1 MKLPHSFLSDY
12 PSGHKAGGWEKK
24 MSGQNSTGQV
34 RNERRQRFH
43 KSALVS
49 ITFIVALSLTT
60 TRLQASTVNI
70 SPGDNIPSIVSSNP
84 PGTTFV
90 IHAGTYRLLAGHI
103 VAKSGDVFTGQ
114 PGAILSG
121 AKLLTS
127 FHHSG
132 NYYYVTGQAQNG
144 RVTIPVSNCVAG
156 FPGCIYP
163 EDLYFD
169 SVPLQ
174 HVDSLSDVGPGTWFF
189 DYSAQTIYFY
199 DNPSGHTVETS
210 VTDAAFAPGP
220 ANNVTVQGL
229 KVEKFATPIMTG
241 AVAGAGTAL
250 GSWTAG
256 ANWLVQNNEILLN
269 HADGVRVNFG
279 WRVLNNSI
287 HDNGN
292 TGIGGGLGGTKPNA
306 ILIQGNQVYN
316 NNYARVLPAFGG
328 AGIKLLLT
336 TGVVIRGNNIYN
348 NYGTGIHLDTDNL
361 NDLVDGNT
369 VTNNRTGIMAEIG
382 YAVTIRNNTL
392 VGNGYVYPTGT
403 NWLYGANVLSAT
415 SQNVEAYC
423 NTVEVSSQGGN
434 GIDILTQ
441 PRGSHIST
449 GNYFHHNTVTFQG
462 NSGWSG
468 AGDGDPNEPNFFS
481 LNRYNYNTYHLPDL
495 SAPSFAWTGGNHP
508 FAKFQAAGPD
518 TDGSADTNYTVSAP
532 TVAITSPADQSTV
545 SGVVE
550 ITGTATDATSVSK
563 VEFYVDWALQSTTS
577 SDSFSFAWNT
587 NTLQAGQ
594 HTVAAMAYN
603 SEGIRSC
610 FGVTLNVP

>member
-1 MKLPHSFLSDY
+1 
-12 PSGHKAGGWEKK
+12 
-24 MSGQNSTGQV
+24 
-34 RNERRQRFH
+34 
-43 KSALVS
+43 
-49 ITFIVALSLTT
+49 
-60 TRLQASTVNI
+60 LQASTVNI
-70 SPGDNIPSIVSSNP
+70 SPGDNIPSVVSSNP
-84 PGTTFV
+84 AGTTFV

-132 NYYYVTGQAQNG
+132 NYYYVTGQTQNG

-241 AVAGAGTAL
+241 AVAGAGTSL

-306 ILIQGNQVYN
+306 ILIPR
-316 NNYARVLPAFGG
+316 AIRFTTTTMPACC
-328 AGIKLLLT
+328 L
-336 TGVVIRGNNIYN
+336 
-348 NYGTGIHLDTDNL
+348 
-361 NDLVDGNT
+361 
-369 VTNNRTGIMAEIG
+369 
-382 YAVTIRNNTL
+382 
-392 VGNGYVYPTGT
+392 
-403 NWLYGANVLSAT
+403 LSA
-415 SQNVEAYC
+415 VPA
-423 NTVEVSSQGGN
+423 SS
-434 GIDILTQ
+434 
-441 PRGSHIST
+441 
-449 GNYFHHNTVTFQG
+449 F
-462 NSGWSG
+462 
-468 AGDGDPNEPNFFS
+468 
-481 LNRYNYNTYHLPDL
+481 
-495 SAPSFAWTGGNHP
+495 
-508 FAKFQAAGPD
+508 
-518 TDGSADTNYTVSAP
+518 
-532 TVAITSPADQSTV
+532 
-545 SGVVE
+545 
-550 ITGTATDATSVSK
+550 
-563 VEFYVDWALQSTTS
+563 
-577 SDSFSFAWNT
+577 
-587 NTLQAGQ
+587 
-594 HTVAAMAYN
+594 
-603 SEGIRSC
+603 C
-610 FGVTLNVP
+610 